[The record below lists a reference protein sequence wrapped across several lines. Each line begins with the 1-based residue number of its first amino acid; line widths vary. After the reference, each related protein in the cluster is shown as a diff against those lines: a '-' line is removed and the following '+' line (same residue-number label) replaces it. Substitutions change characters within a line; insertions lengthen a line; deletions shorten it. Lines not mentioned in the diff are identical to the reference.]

1 MFAEITHIDQV
12 RPFVEA
18 SDGQFYIAEKGD
30 YLVVNYAAIMTVFPP
45 MDTDAG
51 QILRECRGLIFNAET
66 GKIIRRPLHKFFNLG
81 EKEES
86 RGDNFKIIRRPLHK
100 FFNLGEKEES
110 RGDNFKID
118 DVVAV
123 YDKLDGSMI
132 APFILR
138 REGEKMV
145 RWGTKM
151 GLTHMT
157 PDVEAFVDRN
167 TNFEDF
173 ACMML
178 AVDVQPVFEYM
189 APKHRIVVNHPE
201 EKMELLALR
210 HIFTG
215 QYYDYDTMVECAN
228 HHGIKCVKRW
238 EIDPNVD
245 LVEQVRELEGS
256 EGVVLELRNGDRLKV
271 KSLWYVDLH
280 KNREA
285 IAREKYVVGLI
296 LNERIDDAIGL
307 VPDFV
312 VPRLEAYT
320 RAFLQ
325 HYEAKAQEVTHYI
338 LQALTKYDQKR
349 DYAIATASEGN
360 HLARSIAFKVF
371 DHRVANPN
379 ERVLDIGALFKER
392 ILAFTEKSDTDF
404 DKLCR
409 KGVFNDALPDWN
421 IWDNTDPISE

>member
-1 MFAEITHIDQV
+1 MFANISHIDEV
-12 RPFVEA
+12 RPHVDA
-18 SDGQFYIAEKGD
+18 SDGQFYISEKGD
-30 YLVVNYAAIMTVFPP
+30 YLVANYAAIMTTFPP
-45 MDTDAG
+45 MDTEAG
-51 QILRECRGLIFNAET
+51 KILRECRGLIFDAKS

-81 EKEES
+81 EKEDS
-86 RGDNFKIIRRPLHK
+86 RGDNFKP
-100 FFNLGEKEES
+100 E
-110 RGDNFKID
+110 

-138 REGEKMV
+138 RPGEKMV

-157 PDVEAFVDRN
+157 PDVEAFVERN
-167 TNFEDF
+167 RGFEEF
-173 ACMML
+173 AIAML
-178 AVDVQPVFEYM
+178 SVDVQPIFEYM
-189 APKHRIVVNHPE
+189 APKHRIVVNHSE

-210 HIFTG
+210 HIYTG
-215 QYYDYDTMVECAN
+215 QYYDYDTMLKCVEP
-228 HHGIKCVKRW
+228 HGIKCVKRW
-238 EIDPNVD
+238 EVDPSLD
-245 LVEQVRELEGS
+245 LVDQVRDLEGS
-256 EGVVLELRNGDRLKV
+256 EGVVLELKNGDRLKV

-312 VPRLEAYT
+312 VPRLEAYVK
-320 RAFLQ
+320 AFMQ
-325 HYEAKAQEVTHYI
+325 EYEAKRILVTYYI
-338 LQALTKYDQKR
+338 LNALGSFQQKR
-349 DYAIATASEGN
+349 DFAIATAKEGN
-360 HLARSIAFKVF
+360 HLARAMAFKVF
-371 DHRVANPN
+371 DERDANPLRKSFN
-379 ERVLDIGALFKER
+379 IEDKFKER

-409 KGVFNDALPDWN
+409 QAVFDNNLPEWN
-421 IWDNTDPISE
+421 IWEDTTPIDN